1 MKKSVILDVDTG
13 IDDALAIALGTYT
26 RNLNIKLI
34 TTIAGNLSVTEVT
47 KNTLNFL
54 QAIEKRRIP
63 VATGASG
70 PMERER
76 QLNSSTRQK
85 RIRQIQV
92 P

>member
-13 IDDALAIALGTYT
+13 IDDALAIALGTHT

-63 VATGASG
+63 VATETLRLSIW
-70 PMERER
+70 P
-76 QLNSSTRQK
+76 
-85 RIRQIQV
+85 RIGIDTI
-92 P
+92 